1 MIRVF
6 QVKCAYEN
14 EVEAQLIKKLHIK
27 KEDLLGYTIHRRSV
41 DARHQKVLFSYVI
54 DCSLKNEKKVLKHKD
69 VQPCPDE
76 TYHFVSSG
84 TQESLIQNAMF
95 SLEKV
100 VPGLFQ
106 MGN

>member
-41 DARHQKVLFSYVI
+41 DA
-54 DCSLKNEKKVLKHKD
+54 
-69 VQPCPDE
+69 
-76 TYHFVSSG
+76 
-84 TQESLIQNAMF
+84 
-95 SLEKV
+95 
-100 VPGLFQ
+100 
-106 MGN
+106 